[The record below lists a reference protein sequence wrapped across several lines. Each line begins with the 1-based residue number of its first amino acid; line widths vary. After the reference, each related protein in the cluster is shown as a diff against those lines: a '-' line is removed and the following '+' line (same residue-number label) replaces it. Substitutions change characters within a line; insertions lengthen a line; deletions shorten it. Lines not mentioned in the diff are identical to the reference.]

1 MIERTIGFIGAGLM
15 AEALADGMLTSG
27 TASEEEVYV
36 SDPDEERQERFRDL
50 VGENVFAD
58 NISLVQTVDVVVLS
72 VKPQIIP
79 DVTAEIRDEVSPD
92 HLVMSIAPGITVE
105 RLKRNLG
112 TDRLIRVMPNT
123 PALVGEGASAFC
135 IGEGATEDDVDLAEQ
150 VLASVGLCAQVK
162 EDDMDAITGLSGSGP
177 AYVFLAI
184 ESLSDGGVKMGLSR
198 TAATR
203 LAAQTVLGAAK
214 MVLETGKHPAEL
226 KDQVTTPG
234 GTTIEGVHALEKAGL
249 RRAFMDAVEA
259 ATEKCRELGGD

>member
-1 MIERTIGFIGAGLM
+1 MIDRTIGFIGAGLM

-27 TASEEEVYV
+27 TASEEQVFV
-36 SDPDEERQERFRDL
+36 SDPDEERQERFQQL
-50 VGENVFAD
+50 VGDNVFTD
-58 NISLVQTVDVVVLS
+58 NVRLIQEVDVVVLS
-72 VKPQIIP
+72 VKPQVIP
-79 DVTAEIRDEVSPD
+79 DVTAEIREEVTPD
-92 HLVMSIAPGITVE
+92 HLVMSIAPGISLE

-135 IGEGATEDDVDLAEQ
+135 LGEGATEEDVDLAGQ
-150 VLASVGLCAQVK
+150 VLSSVGLCAQVK

-177 AYVFLAI
+177 AYIFLAI

-198 TAATR
+198 TAAIR
-203 LAAQTVLGAAK
+203 LAAQTVLGAAR

-249 RRAFMDAVEA
+249 RRAFMDAVEV
-259 ATEKCRELGGD
+259 ATKKCRRLGGE